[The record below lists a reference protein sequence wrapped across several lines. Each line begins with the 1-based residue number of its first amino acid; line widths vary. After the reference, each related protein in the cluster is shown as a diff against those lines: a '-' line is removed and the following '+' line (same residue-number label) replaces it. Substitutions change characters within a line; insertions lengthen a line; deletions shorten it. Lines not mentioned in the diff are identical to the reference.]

1 MKPFFCLYEQ
11 LLAICQ
17 ALTSSCAFTA
27 NINPALL
34 ISASGSKR
42 TNYSHGTC
50 ALGANWSVSPPF
62 RPPVQLEWDEW
73 SWRIWLDGSS
83 VLVGMLGQERQER
96 QDGVIMAIG
105 GRERERERVRA
116 SISGEPW
123 GGNEMRKVGGRGR
136 VEENDREGVWDKDRM
151 RWRHERRRKTK
162 TGGISKSVC
171 LPPRSKLD
179 VLFRSVSE
187 VCVYVCNYSQRV

>member
-1 MKPFFCLYEQ
+1 MLTTAFQTFPSQSRWQLDDSSSAMKPFFCLYEQ

-83 VLVGMLGQERQER
+83 VLVGMLGQMRRER

-105 GRERERERVRA
+105 GRERERKSA
-116 SISGEPW
+116 SI
-123 GGNEMRKVGGRGR
+123 NLR
-136 VEENDREGVWDKDRM
+136 
-151 RWRHERRRKTK
+151 
-162 TGGISKSVC
+162 
-171 LPPRSKLD
+171 
-179 VLFRSVSE
+179 
-187 VCVYVCNYSQRV
+187 